1 MKHKW
6 RIWLRIWSCL
16 LLTICFLSGCNT
28 SFSDVVIARIDG
40 REIMK
45 SEYMVYLYTTTKSF
59 VSAAGEDVWNLDFDG
74 MSAEELVQE
83 RAFSTIQS
91 VIAAETYA
99 TQNNIVLTEDQIAE
113 AHQSATDFMAQV
125 SPEDWEKM
133 NVTEK
138 QLQTLMEESYLY
150 SVVYDT
156 LAAEC
161 EVNPKEAEAYYT
173 ENADA
178 IREGYTEV
186 TVDTIM
192 LDDPQT
198 AEEVATRAQAG
209 EDFDTL
215 FAAYDVDDTAKE
227 SENGGEMTLYQ
238 NYLKSQFGITEPLE
252 VGQITDVIQADTHYF
267 VLKVKAIT
275 PPTEDE
281 VRTQAEADYQNMVQS
296 AYAEDRIS
304 SLIDMQEVEK
314 IPEAWENM
322 DSFR

>member
-1 MKHKW
+1 MKQKW
-6 RIWLRIWSCL
+6 RILLSL
-16 LLTICFLSGCNT
+16 LLSLCFFSGCSA

-40 REIMK
+40 EEIMQ

-59 VSAAGEDVWNLDFDG
+59 VEAAGEDVWNLDFDG

-91 VIAAETYA
+91 VIAAKKYA
-99 TQNNIVLTEDQIAE
+99 KENNISLTQEQITE
-113 AHQSATDFMAQV
+113 AHQSAEEFKAKV

-138 QLQTLMEESYLY
+138 QLQALMEESYLY

-161 EVNPKEAEAYYT
+161 EVNPKEMENYYT
-173 ENADA
+173 ENADS
-178 IREGYTEV
+178 IREGYTQI
-186 TVDTIM
+186 TIDTIM
-192 LDDPQT
+192 LDDLQT
-198 AEEVATRAQAG
+198 AEEVAARAQAG
-209 EDFDTL
+209 EDFDAL
-215 FAAYDVDDTAKE
+215 FAAYDVDDAAKE
-227 SENGGEMTLYQ
+227 SEHGGAMTLYQ
-238 NYLKSQFGITEPLE
+238 NYLKIQFGITQPLE
-252 VGQITDVIQADTHYF
+252 VGQITDAVQADTHYF

-275 PPTEDE
+275 PPTEEE
-281 VRTQAEADYQNMVQS
+281 VRAQAEKDYQDMVQS
-296 AYAEDRIS
+296 AYAEERIA

-322 DSFR
+322 ESFR